1 MTALRTLF
9 LCAALCDSATLVAC
23 ASSSLKGSADSALDV
38 SDTGADDSSDG
49 DTAAPPE
56 PSWFTVRA
64 VIDVTAGVPSLSQLS
79 VIVVDVDMTTVVCEL
94 AQDPA
99 LAVVGTPP
107 DADVASWLVETLTPG
122 DADCAELP
130 SPLGIGIGTLPADV
144 RAQLGP
150 SGLDDVADSLF
161 GAYVRA
167 PEADTEDL
175 AAFGYAGT
183 TDDLAGDDA
192 AVLPPPDGQY
202 VLNPLFLLKLS
213 TGG

>member
-1 MTALRTLF
+1 M
-9 LCAALCDSATLVAC
+9 LCAALCGSVTLGAC
-23 ASSSLKGSADSALDV
+23 AENSLKGSADSAFDAN
-38 SDTGADDSSDG
+38 DTGGSDSGDQ
-49 DTAAPPE
+49 DTAPPPE
-56 PSWFTVRA
+56 PSWFTPRA
-64 VIDVTAGVPSLSQLS
+64 VIEVTAGVPSLVQLT

-99 LAVVGTPP
+99 LAVVGTAPQ
-107 DADVASWLVETLTPG
+107 DDVALWLVETLTPG
-122 DADCAELP
+122 DDDCAELP

-167 PEADTEDL
+167 PESETEEV

-202 VLNPLFLLKLS
+202 VLNPLFLLKLPA
-213 TGG
+213 GG

>member
-1 MTALRTLF
+1 MNALRNSM
-9 LCAALCDSATLVAC
+9 LCAALCAG
-23 ASSSLKGSADSALDV
+23 ASGCSSNALKGAADSAFDV
-38 SDTGADDSSDG
+38 SDTGAGDSSDQ
-49 DTAAPPE
+49 DTAPPPE
-56 PSWFTVRA
+56 PSWFTPRA
-64 VIDVTAGVPSLSQLS
+64 VIDVVAGVPSLSQLS

-94 AQDPA
+94 AQDPS

-107 DADVASWLVETLTPG
+107 EADVALWLVEPLTPG
-122 DADCAELP
+122 EDDCAELP
-130 SPLGIGIGTLPADV
+130 SPVGIGIGTLPADV
-144 RAQLGP
+144 HAQLGP

-167 PEADTEDL
+167 PEADTEDV

-192 AVLPPPDGQY
+192 AALPPPDGQY
-202 VLNPLFLLKLS
+202 VLNPLFLLKLT